1 VRIGVMQILVVF
13 RKSDRKVIATFELN
27 TIITDMNVLLIP
39 EVSYLITS
47 KRNIFYTAPNGEV
60 FIREEI

>member
-1 VRIGVMQILVVF
+1 MQILVVF

-47 KRNIFYTAPNGEV
+47 KRNIFYTTPNGEV